1 MTDDKTRSIDA
12 AALKGLAHPS
22 RLRLLELLEQRGEAT
37 ATQLAA
43 LTGENTGATSY
54 HLRQL
59 ERYGFIEDV
68 PGRGRGK
75 ERWWRAG
82 SFSMDG
88 DRFRRDPDTAQAAEM
103 VLAQVVRRRGAELT
117 RWLEESRTTPRAWI
131 EASVTSSS
139 GMRLTRRELTDLV
152 GEVSAVLDAYRK
164 RARGRTGDTP
174 DTAQVVVHFDA
185 LPFGV
190 GEADP
195 GGADARPAGSGR
207 TGPGGPDSG
216 GADRGGADHP
226 G

>member
-22 RLRLLELLEQRGEAT
+22 RLRLLELLEQHGEAT

-59 ERYGFIEDV
+59 EKYGFIEDV

-103 VLAQVVRRRGAELT
+103 VLAQVVRQREADLT
-117 RWLEESRTTPRAWI
+117 RWLEESRTTPRPWT
-131 EASVTSSS
+131 EASVASS
-139 GMRLTRRELTDLV
+139 GRMRLTLQELADLV
-152 GEVSAVLDAYRK
+152 GEVSAVLDAYRR
-164 RARGRTGDTP
+164 RARDRPADTP
-174 DTAQVVVHFDA
+174 DTAYVAVNFDA
-185 LPFGV
+185 FPFGV
-190 GEADP
+190 SEPDAGEAD
-195 GGADARPAGSGR
+195 RPE
-207 TGPGGPDSG
+207 
-216 GADRGGADHP
+216 
-226 G
+226 